1 MADMMKDVQGVLD
14 TANETKAELNKVR
27 RKSRELEDSLGDM
40 AEASDAWNKLGQG
53 RRARRGSRDLEVY
66 NDAALKQA
74 FQTIDT
80 DKSGSIEQSGLTSAI
95 RAMDPNASDQ
105 VIIDMIKYA
114 DADKDGKVDFEEFK
128 RALDVLVNNAGVVAK
143 VAADDDPRLAAWDEC
158 LQINLHAPPPATM
171 RRRRLHRQEPYQ

>member
-1 MADMMKDVQGVLD
+1 MALEAAMADMMKDVQGVLD
-14 TANETKAELNKVR
+14 TANETKAELNKER

-80 DKSGSIEQSGLTSAI
+80 DKSGSIEQSELTSAI

-128 RALDVLVNNAGVVAK
+128 KIMLYKPEEDYKLSDQA
-143 VAADDDPRLAAWDEC
+143 
-158 LQINLHAPPPATM
+158 
-171 RRRRLHRQEPYQ
+171 